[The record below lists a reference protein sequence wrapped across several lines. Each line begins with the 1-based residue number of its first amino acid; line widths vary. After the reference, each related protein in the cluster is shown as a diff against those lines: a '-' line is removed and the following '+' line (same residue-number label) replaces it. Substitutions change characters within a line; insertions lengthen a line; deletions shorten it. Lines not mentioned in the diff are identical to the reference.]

1 MSRPLRIE
9 YAEAVYHVTS
19 RGNARRSIFKNDKD
33 REMLLNILEEVNDR
47 YHWLC
52 HAYCLMNNH
61 YHLAIETPDG
71 NLSKGMRQLN
81 GVYTMRFNRRHGS
94 VGHVFQ
100 GRYKAILVQKE
111 SHLLEVCRYV
121 VLNPVRAKVV
131 KIPERWRWSSYRATG
146 GIERAHPCLTTEWVL
161 GQFGSKRRTA
171 EKRYRAFVMDGIGG
185 RRIWDDVKGQSILGD
200 GDFVSRLVDYARG
213 YEEVKEIPK
222 IQRYLNRPSLNEI
235 FRSARGERRRRDRGI
250 AEAVRR
256 WGYSEREVAD
266 TLRLHYS
273 TVSKLIRR
281 GADSETSKSKT

>member
-19 RGNARRSIFKNDKD
+19 RGNARRSIFKDDNDQW
-33 REMLLNILEEVNDR
+33 MLLNLLQEVNDR

-61 YHLAIETPDG
+61 YHLVIETPDG

-81 GVYTMRFNRRHGS
+81 GIYTMRFNRRHGS
-94 VGHVFQ
+94 VGHIFQ

-121 VLNPVRAKVV
+121 VLNPVRAKGVEV
-131 KIPERWRWSSYRATG
+131 SERWRWSSYRATA
-146 GIERAHPCLTTEWVL
+146 GIERAHPCLTRDWIL

-171 EKRYRAFVMDGIGG
+171 EKRYRAFVMDGIRG

-200 GDFVSRLVDYARG
+200 EDFVSRLIDYARG

-222 IQRYLNRPSLNEI
+222 VQRYLNRPSLTEI
-235 FRSARGERRRRDRGI
+235 FKNAGGEKRKRDREM
-250 AEAVRR
+250 AEAVGR

-266 TLRLHYS
+266 HLGLHYS
-273 TVSKLIRR
+273 TVSKLIKRE
-281 GADSETSKSKT
+281 ANIETSKSKT